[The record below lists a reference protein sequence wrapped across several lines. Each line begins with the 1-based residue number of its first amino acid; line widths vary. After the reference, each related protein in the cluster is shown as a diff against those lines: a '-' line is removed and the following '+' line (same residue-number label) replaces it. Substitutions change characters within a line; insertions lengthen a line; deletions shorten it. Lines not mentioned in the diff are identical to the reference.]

1 MYVLRREQTMWN
13 QYRLNKPGLDGL
25 LGSLE
30 RQIMASVWELG
41 EATVSDVQDRIEADS
56 AYETIKTVMAR
67 LVDKG
72 MLTRELEKRA
82 YVYRATISQQE
93 LETQISRQMISSL
106 IAGFGSTAIAQFADV
121 LKENP
126 NRLEEL
132 NELLSNIAEG

>member
-1 MYVLRREQTMWN
+1 MWN

-30 RQIMASVWELG
+30 RQIMASVWKLG
-41 EATVSDVQDRIEADS
+41 EATVSDVQEQIEADS

-72 MLTRELEKRA
+72 MLTRKLEKRA
-82 YVYRATISQQE
+82 YVYQATISQQV
-93 LETQISRQMISSL
+93 LEEQISRQMNSSL
-106 IAGFGSTAIAQFADV
+106 IAGFGSTAIVQFADV

-126 NRLEEL
+126 RRLEEL
-132 NELLSNIAEG
+132 KELLNHIAES

>member
-1 MYVLRREQTMWN
+1 MWN

-121 LKENP
+121 LRENP
-126 NRLEEL
+126 GRLEEL
-132 NELLSNIAEG
+132 NELLSHIEQQG